1 VQWHKFIA
9 TYLGN
14 VARWQKNQTHIQLFS
29 HGNIQL
35 RLAVEFHASSFEH
48 CHDLFVQSSFLW
60 DLASVLISR
69 DGMIG
74 SERRQRGS
82 IDLPFFGTA
91 NLQ

>member
-1 VQWHKFIA
+1 
-9 TYLGN
+9 
-14 VARWQKNQTHIQLFS
+14 
-29 HGNIQL
+29 
-35 RLAVEFHASSFEH
+35 VEFHARSFEH
-48 CHDLFVQSSFLW
+48 CRDLFVQSSFLW